1 MIDIPFI
8 IYIVLAVPL
17 VLLGDVLR
25 MNWGFRPDLAIIF
38 VVALAFSGR
47 GRLAPL
53 FGLFLGLILDN
64 LNYESRLTYA
74 LGLFLVGL
82 LVTYVRSRY
91 LRRNIIIRCL
101 VFLCIYEGFRL
112 YLIAMGSLHYR
123 VLTYPSFHPG
133 ILAPG
138 LFISLLIF
146 LPLTMLLDRLMP
158 DTRGEETMGEVFMRG

>member
-1 MIDIPFI
+1 MIDVPFI

-53 FGLFLGLILDN
+53 LGLFLGLVLDS
-64 LNYESRLTYA
+64 LNYESKFTYA

-82 LVTYVRSRY
+82 AVTYIRSRY
-91 LRRNIIIRCL
+91 LRRNIVVRCL
-101 VFLCIYEGFRL
+101 MFLCTYQGFRL
-112 YLIAMGSLHYR
+112 YLIAMGSLHYYN
-123 VLTYPSFHPG
+123 LSYPTFHPG
-133 ILAPG
+133 FIAPG
-138 LFISLLIF
+138 LFISLLFF

-158 DTRGEETMGEVFMRG
+158 DTRGEESMGEVFIRG